1 MLKNLVQIA
10 AHGNFEHTGDFTF
23 DPFTLSGRI
32 SLDNSY
38 ASVLHI
44 INSQGLMLHGS
55 WIGQKNKGFP
65 SNWEMAPL
73 PNVVPRL
80 IGIQYSN
87 GICGATKTYDI
98 VYTTRHKLQP
108 LLATIMT

>member
-65 SNWEMAPL
+65 SNCEVAAPQ
-73 PNVVPRL
+73 PNVIPRL
-80 IGIQYSN
+80 IGIQYSK
-87 GICGATKTYDI
+87 GFAELHKRMILSIQQDI
-98 VYTTRHKLQP
+98 NCNRCSQQL
-108 LLATIMT
+108 